1 MPASIKVEHVEFD
14 IGADGSTKALTT
26 DVGDL
31 DKAFFRNNTVRA
43 MSARPVGTNA
53 TSNIDEFC
61 VGLQLTATDTITGYR
76 QSGNSGLMR
85 VRGEVWRY
93 EGPPG
98 GPNEFITRARGRTG
112 TFTTLSKVIDLS
124 SAGIVNPDKCVVLI
138 NGALLNMTGT
148 VQLHRGVGAGW
159 INAGGDLEI
168 ERGEATSNPEFF
180 YEVVEFTGSNWSV
193 GHGKGTNLT
202 DGVNNITLKQG
213 HNFDGADFDVGDWAN
228 AIILSARERGAGS
241 GNNYSCEDTMFVA
254 KAGATTTQFIAE
266 FASGAGLP
274 GAYVIAHVVKHA
286 DLSVQRG
293 SGVGT
298 IAEGETIY
306 TVSGLTALDEAA
318 IEWSTFS
325 GSGSS
330 NFNQGAA
337 TANLKSLTEIQGWVH
352 KAATVDPAW
361 AWAAVNLSGITDDAP
376 AGAPRV
382 RVAVIG

>member
-31 DKAFFRNNTVRA
+31 SKAFLRNNTVRG
-43 MSARPVGTNA
+43 MSAGPVATNA
-53 TSNIDEFC
+53 NSNIDEFC
-61 VGLQLTATDTITGYR
+61 VGLQLTATDTMTGYR

-112 TFTTLSKVIDLS
+112 ALSTLSTVIDLS
-124 SAGIVNPDKCVVLI
+124 AAGIVNPDKCVILI
-138 NGALLNMTGT
+138 NGALLNMTQT

-159 INAGGDLEI
+159 INAAGDLEI
-168 ERGEATSNPEFF
+168 ERGNANANAEFF
-180 YEVVEFTGSNWSV
+180 YEVVEFTGTNWEV
-193 GHGKGTNLT
+193 GHGQGTNLI
-202 DGVNNITLKQG
+202 DGVNTFTLKQG

-228 AIILSARERGAGS
+228 AIILSARQRGA
-241 GNNYSCEDTMFVA
+241 NTDYACEDTMFLA
-254 KAGATTTQFIAE
+254 KAGATTTQVIAE
-266 FASGAGLP
+266 FASGAGLT
-274 GAYVIAHVVKHA
+274 GSRVIVHAVKHA

-293 SGVGT
+293 SGTGT

-306 TVSGLTALDEAA
+306 PVSGLTALDESA

-325 GSGSS
+325 GSHSS
-330 NFNQGAA
+330 NLNQGAA
-337 TANLKSLTEIQGWVH
+337 TANLKSLTEIQSWVH
-352 KAATVDPAW
+352 KVAFVGPAW
-361 AWAAVNLSGITDDAP
+361 AWGAIDLSGITDDAGP
-376 AGAPRV
+376 EPR
-382 RVAVIG
+382 RSRLSLLGVA